1 MPRGEN
7 QQVKYRK
14 GTCFLCAKACGLCSW
29 SYDYE
34 PIEGW
39 DASPYYDRSDRLW
52 SYDIK
57 YCPEYAPDWQRRK
70 STDEMDT
77 NGAVLLIEAIARC
90 AREDY
95 LLSGAQGRKA
105 IEHFFI
111 SDYGKALLGLSNPEG
126 AVRMLRKLAQKRDK
140 MKANK
145 KLIK

>member
-7 QQVKYRK
+7 PRIQYRQ

-39 DASPYYDRSDRLW
+39 VADAYYDRSDRLW

-57 YCPEYAPDWQRRK
+57 YCPEYEPDWQRRK

-95 LLSGAQGRKA
+95 LRFTPQGRKS
-105 IEHFFI
+105 IEHFFL

-126 AVRMLRKLAQKRDK
+126 AVDMLRKLARQHDRAKASRK
-140 MKANK
+140 M
-145 KLIK
+145 IK